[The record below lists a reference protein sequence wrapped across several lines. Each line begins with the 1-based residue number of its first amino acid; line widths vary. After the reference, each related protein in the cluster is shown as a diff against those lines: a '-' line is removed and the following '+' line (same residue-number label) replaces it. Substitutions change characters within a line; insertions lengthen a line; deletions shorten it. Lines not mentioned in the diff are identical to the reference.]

1 MRLFKKF
8 WKNKTAQPASKPSAD
23 TTGFKK
29 LKLLV
34 TVVPRRKT
42 EFYLDYLTSMGVNF
56 QTSATASGT
65 AKSDTLYL
73 LGLEDSDKSVLFS
86 VVNEDLAPAVLQ
98 GLEEKFQVLKKGKG
112 IAFTIPLT
120 SVIGVSIY
128 RFLSDNRM

>member
-8 WKNKTAQPASKPSAD
+8 WKNKNTQPENTPSAD
-23 TTGFKK
+23 TTSFKK

-56 QTSATASGT
+56 QTSAMASGT

-86 VVNEDLAPAVLQ
+86 VVREDLAPTLLQ
-98 GLEEKFQVLKKGKG
+98 GLEEKFEVLKNGKG